1 MLIYEEIDKS
11 FSCSIDSSSDEKY
24 YFISTSDHT
33 TSEVLFFSKDED
45 VPKPKIIRKR
55 QRDILYSANS
65 WNNELIIRTNLD
77 ALDFK
82 ICKSKHSEPEKWID
96 YIPAKEQVI
105 IGGCTFLK
113 KWMIRSEVKD
123 ALSRVLI
130 RDLETEKEVNYR
142 LQMKP

>member
-1 MLIYEEIDKS
+1 MLIYEEMDKS

-45 VPKPKIIRKR
+45 IPKPKIIRKR

-82 ICKSKHSEPEKWID
+82 ICKSKHSEPGKWID

-105 IGGCTFLK
+105 IEGVLFL
-113 KWMIRSEVKD
+113 R
-123 ALSRVLI
+123 
-130 RDLETEKEVNYR
+130 NG
-142 LQMKP
+142 